1 LFAARRGGKASA
13 FLGVQPGITLG
24 VFGRSGIDFVAKL
37 VKPRKAGMI
46 RELILSVVSGVIVAL
61 ILQMFGG
68 RRRDTVPRRSVRNHD
83 YAPPPRR
90 RSLFGKMIRLVL
102 AVAGGIAFAQVAA
115 PFLFRRRFGDFG
127 GFDRFDNLGGLS
139 EHLPILVLT
148 VIGTIVVWIFL
159 STVTR
164 R

>member
-1 LFAARRGGKASA
+1 
-13 FLGVQPGITLG
+13 
-24 VFGRSGIDFVAKL
+24 
-37 VKPRKAGMI
+37 MI

-68 RRRDTVPRRSVRNHD
+68 GRRDTVPRQSVRNRS

-90 RSLFGKMIRLVL
+90 RSLFGRMIRLVL
-102 AVAGGIAFAQVAA
+102 AVTGGVAFAQVAA

-127 GFDRFDNLGGLS
+127 GFDRFDHLGGLS
-139 EHLPILVLT
+139 GHLPILVLT

-159 STVTR
+159 SAVTR